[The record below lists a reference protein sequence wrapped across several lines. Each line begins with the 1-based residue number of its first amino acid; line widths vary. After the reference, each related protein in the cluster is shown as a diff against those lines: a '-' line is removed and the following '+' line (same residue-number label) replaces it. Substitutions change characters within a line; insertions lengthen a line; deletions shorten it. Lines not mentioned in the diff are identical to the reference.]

1 MYFTAPREDYFVIV
15 IFFVIFV
22 IVHVLLQQHV
32 VNIAKSLRLDLSTSC
47 SAKDVHEV
55 KAAVWALGH
64 IGSTVGGL
72 DLLLKEGV
80 VSDLVIMAES
90 CPVLSIRG

>member
-1 MYFTAPREDYFVIV
+1 MH
-15 IFFVIFV
+15 
-22 IVHVLLQQHV
+22 VHACAQQVHLVSQKHV

-72 DLLLKEGV
+72 DLLIKEDV
-80 VSDLVIMAES
+80 VSDLVVMAES
-90 CPVLSIRG
+90 CPVLSVRG